1 MSTYQSKFFGVDR
14 DVIEDITRKAR
25 RDRAKA
31 MRDMV
36 SSLFS
41 SVTDCP
47 QRETVTDADVAAC
60 AGKVAHT

>member
-14 DVIEDITRKAR
+14 NVIEEITRKAR

-36 SSLFS
+36 SGLFS
-41 SVTDCP
+41 SVTDRSKHEKP
-47 QRETVTDADVAAC
+47 TDADAAAC
-60 AGKVAHT
+60 AGKVVHS